1 MGDKKVFMLRLAPAV
16 YEALEKWA
24 ADEFRSVNG
33 QIEWILDMKLKEHKR
48 TPKKNLSNDFQKKQA

>member
-1 MGDKKVFMLRLAPAV
+1 MGKKKVFMLRLDPVV
-16 YEALEKWA
+16 YESLEKWA

-48 TPKKNLSNDFQKKQA
+48 ALSKNLPLSK